1 LRIFYKKTNLD
12 IDFAEFKKQFDFMGV
27 QRHLKILGIF
37 KRLSIRDGKHQYLEN
52 IPLVV
57 KYVLNMADKYPEI
70 SNLKDILCLA

>member
-1 LRIFYKKTNLD
+1 
-12 IDFAEFKKQFDFMGV
+12 MGV